1 METIYKE
8 LNKLISNV
16 YLKDDIIAYIK
27 HQAHEHLIQSS
38 IDKDKIEELIE
49 DCRYEEAISK
59 LQSIIE
65 WLEGG
70 YCVILDKI
78 EGKR

>member
-8 LNKLISNV
+8 LNKIISNV
-16 YLKDDIIAYIK
+16 YLKDDIIAYVK

-49 DCRYEEAISK
+49 DCEYEEVISK

-65 WLEGG
+65 YLEGG